1 MSFALAN
8 QRSLPPRGLKCVA
21 FSEASVATALEAG
34 VEGGEGWGMGET
46 EAQEAGGQ
54 TTERETEKG

>member
-1 MSFALAN
+1 MRFALAN

-34 VEGGEGWGMGET
+34 VEGGEGWGMGDGRVT
-46 EAQEAGGQ
+46 FSMPSVPLAGI
-54 TTERETEKG
+54 